1 MIPNVSV
8 SAYAAYDGERDYT
21 LKDGRMGPISQGRE
35 TLPGWITVA
44 LTTERGAYPIFS
56 KEFGIP
62 LSGADDRSL
71 ERAVRSAL
79 MRDERIRSVDE
90 VKILR
95 ERGEVS
101 VRLNVQTVYGVCETE
116 TKLNV

>member
-8 SAYAAYDGERDYT
+8 SAYAAYDGNRDYT
-21 LKDGRMGPISQGRE
+21 LKDGRMGPLARE
-35 TLPGWITVA
+35 KDTLPGWIAVA
-44 LTTERGAYPIFS
+44 LTTERGGYPIFS
-56 KEFGIP
+56 GEFGVS
-62 LSGADDRSL
+62 LEHRDDRAL
-71 ERAVRSAL
+71 ERDIRAAL
-79 MRDERIRSVDE
+79 LRDERIRSVDE

-101 VRLNVQTVYGVCETE
+101 VRLSVQSVYGVCETE

>member
-8 SAYAAYDGERDYT
+8 SAYAAYDGDRDYT
-21 LKDGRMGPISQGRE
+21 LKDGRMGPLSQGKG
-35 TLPGWITVA
+35 TLPGWIAVA

-56 KEFGIP
+56 GEFGIP
-62 LSGADDRSL
+62 LLGRDERGL
-71 ERAVRSAL
+71 ERDIRAAL
-79 MRDERIRSVDE
+79 LRDERIRSVDE

-101 VRLNVQTVYGVCETE
+101 VRLRVQTVYGACETE